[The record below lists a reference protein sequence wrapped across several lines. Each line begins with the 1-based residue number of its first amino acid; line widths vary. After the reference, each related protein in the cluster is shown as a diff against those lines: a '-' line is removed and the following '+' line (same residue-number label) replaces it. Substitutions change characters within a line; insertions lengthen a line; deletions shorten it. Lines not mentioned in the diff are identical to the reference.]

1 MNLLL
6 ILIILALAATSLALM
21 LGLFVMGSGGATDRM
36 VSTKLMWARVG
47 LQSFTFVL
55 LIAALALQPG

>member
-1 MNLLL
+1 MDPLF
-6 ILIILALAATSLALM
+6 IIIILALAATSLALM
-21 LGLFVMGSGGATDRM
+21 MGLFIMGGGGATDRM

-47 LQSFTFVL
+47 LQTFTFVL